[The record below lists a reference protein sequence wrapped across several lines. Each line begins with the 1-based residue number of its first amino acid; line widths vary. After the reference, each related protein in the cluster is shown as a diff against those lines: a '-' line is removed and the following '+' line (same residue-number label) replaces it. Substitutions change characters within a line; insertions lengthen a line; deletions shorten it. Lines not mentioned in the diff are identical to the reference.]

1 MQSNA
6 SVWRP
11 GATLLGT
18 LFILSLLLCA
28 GAGSFI
34 GRYGD
39 RLVDSYSDRIQT
51 VMQVERLEVA
61 MRPLRV
67 SENIVPVSDFK
78 AKAADWLRRLAE
90 SSEPVVITQNGK
102 AAGVLLSP
110 AAYDE
115 LTERFRFIGAV
126 EQGLADV
133 EAGRVTPHAEIVAE
147 MRRRY
152 ARADEG

>member
-1 MQSNA
+1 
-6 SVWRP
+6 
-11 GATLLGT
+11 
-18 LFILSLLLCA
+18 
-28 GAGSFI
+28 
-34 GRYGD
+34 
-39 RLVDSYSDRIQT
+39 
-51 VMQVERLEVA
+51 

-78 AKAADWLRRLAE
+78 AKAADWLRRLGE

-115 LTERFRFIGAV
+115 LTERFRFMRAV

-133 EAGRVTPHAEIVAE
+133 EAGRVTPHEEVVEE
-147 MRRRY
+147 MRRRFGG
-152 ARADEG
+152 ADDE